1 MNTRT
6 ETMPAIVR
14 SVSASTWRPQ
24 LARAA
29 YIVACAVAM
38 FGWTVAL
45 SWAAFSFLWLVVSQ
59 FT

>member
-29 YIVACAVAM
+29 YIVASAVAM

>member
-1 MNTRT
+1 MNNRT
-6 ETMPAIVR
+6 ETTAVA
-14 SVSASTWRPQ
+14 VTSAGTNTSWPR
-24 LARAA
+24 LVRAA
-29 YIVACAVAM
+29 YVGACAVAM